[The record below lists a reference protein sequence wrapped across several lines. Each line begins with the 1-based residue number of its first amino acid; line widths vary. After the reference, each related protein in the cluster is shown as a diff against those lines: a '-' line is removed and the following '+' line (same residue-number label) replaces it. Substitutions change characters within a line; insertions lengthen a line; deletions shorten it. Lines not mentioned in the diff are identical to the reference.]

1 MYRNPHSLPLPP
13 ITPHPVPP
21 VIPPAPPKP
30 VAKAYGRFQRSS
42 YSGIDAVPFDPLSA
56 ARPVEPPFAPG
67 AFMRPA
73 PAPGPVTQIPAGL
86 AGPIFGAPGWHFGPP
101 VHAAVRS
108 GYNTSKIDWTKVA
121 QAQAQYGNAGQA
133 AAGGIA
139 AGLLLLGL
147 AIPVGSSIAFGRKY
161 GATGYIWGFFV
172 PGAIMA
178 GIGALTRFG
187 KSDTTASK

>member
-30 VAKAYGRFQRSS
+30 IAKTYGRFQRSS
-42 YSGIDAVPFDPLSA
+42 YSGIEAVPFDPLSA

-73 PAPGPVTQIPAGL
+73 PTPGPVTYIPPGL
-86 AGPIFGAPGWHFGPP
+86 AGPIFGGPGWHFGPP
-101 VHAAVRS
+101 VHVAVRS
-108 GYNTSKIDWTKVA
+108 GYNTSQIDWTKVQHA
-121 QAQAQYGNAGQA
+121 EFGVPPAQA

-139 AGLLLLGL
+139 IGALLVAL
-147 AIPVGSSIAFGRKY
+147 ALPVVSSVAFGRKY
-161 GATGYIWGFFV
+161 GAIGYIGGFFL
-172 PGAIMA
+172 PAAIGA
-178 GIGALTRFG
+178 GIGAVSRIG
-187 KSDTTASK
+187 KPAASAAQ